1 MASATMMEIEM
12 KLLLSAG
19 LGLLLLAP
27 LSANAQ
33 QGRQQTDDQA
43 TFSHSVK
50 ALPSTHKRKQIIR
63 SELSTRTN
71 RGHSSTMGAGR

>member
-1 MASATMMEIEM
+1 M
-12 KLLLSAG
+12 KLILAGAG
-19 LGLLLLAP
+19 LAAMLLLP

-43 TFSHSVK
+43 NFSNNVK
-50 ALPSTHKRKQIIR
+50 ALPATPKRRSIQR

-71 RGHSSTMGAGR
+71 RGHNTMGAGPMR

>member
-1 MASATMMEIEM
+1 MMEQVM
-12 KLLLSAG
+12 KLILAGVGLSA
-19 LGLLLLAP
+19 LLLLP

-43 TFSHSVK
+43 SFSQTMK
-50 ALPSTHKRKQIIR
+50 AQPATPKRRHIIR

-71 RGHSSTMGAGR
+71 RGHHTTGMGR